1 MPELP
6 EVETIKN
13 ELAPHLVGRRFAGVS
28 LPYPGA
34 VKRPSPEEFRR
45 LLTGRQVAGLGRR
58 GKYLI
63 INLDEGLSPRGNPTG
78 APDEARSELPGHSQ
92 HEIAF
97 IIHLRMTGALL
108 LTPPQPDPWARA
120 VFRLDDGAEIV
131 FSDRRKLGALW
142 LVEDENEVVGKLGP
156 DALDPGF
163 TARVLAQRLSGREAP
178 IKALL
183 LDQGL
188 LAGVGNM
195 YADEALWAA
204 RIHPLRKGKGL
215 SPGDGERLFRAIRL
229 VLETAIESKGAS
241 ISTYR
246 RPGGEL
252 GSAQNGFKVAHL
264 GGRPCPECAT
274 PIQRLAVRNRGS
286 YFCPRCQV

>member
-13 ELAPHLVGRRFAGVS
+13 ELEPHLVGRSFSEVS
-28 LPYPGA
+28 LEWPPL
-34 VKRPSPEEFRR
+34 VKHPSPEEFCHQ
-45 LLTGRQVAGLGRR
+45 LTGWHVTGLNRR

-63 INLDEGLSPRGNPTG
+63 IRLEKRAL
-78 APDEARSELPGHSQ
+78 
-92 HEIAF
+92 IV
-97 IIHLRMTGALL
+97 HLRMTGALL
-108 LTPPQPDPWARA
+108 LNPPQPDPWARA
-120 VFRLDDGAEIV
+120 RFRLDDGSELV

-142 LVEDENEVVGKLGP
+142 LVEDKKEVVGKLGP
-156 DALDPGF
+156 EPLAPSF
-163 TARVLAQRLSGREAP
+163 TAGVLAQRLRGRKAP

-183 LDQGL
+183 LDQGF

-204 RIHPLRKGKGL
+204 RIHPLRAGKGL
-215 SPGDGERLFRAIRL
+215 SPEEEERLFRAIRQ
-229 VLETAIESKGAS
+229 VLKTAIGNKGAS

-246 RPGGEL
+246 RPGGEQ
-252 GSAQNGFKVAHL
+252 GTAHFEFKVAHK
-264 GGRPCPECAT
+264 GGQPCPRCST
-274 PIQRLAVRNRGS
+274 PLQRLALRNRGS

>member
-13 ELAPHLVGRRFAGVS
+13 ELEPHLVGRSFLEVS
-28 LPYPGA
+28 LGWPPL
-34 VKRPSPEEFRR
+34 VKRPSPEEFCQQ
-45 LLTGRQVAGLGRR
+45 LTGQPVSRLGRR

-63 INLDEGLSPRGNPTG
+63 ARLGKG
-78 APDEARSELPGHSQ
+78 AL
-92 HEIAF
+92 

-108 LTPPQPDPWARA
+108 LNPPQPDPWARA
-120 VFRLDDGAEIV
+120 CFRLDDGSELV

-142 LVEDENEVVGKLGP
+142 LVEDEEEVVGKLGP
-156 DALDPGF
+156 DALAPDF
-163 TARVLAQRLSGREAP
+163 TAQVLAQRLRGRKAP

-183 LDQGL
+183 LDQGF

-195 YADEALWAA
+195 YADEALWSA
-204 RIHPLRKGKGL
+204 RIHPLRAGEGL
-215 SPGDGERLFRAIRL
+215 SPQEVERLFRAIRQ
-229 VLETAIESKGAS
+229 VLKTAIGNKGAS

-252 GSAQNGFKVAHL
+252 GSAHFEFKAAHR
-264 GGRPCPECAT
+264 GGQPCPNCDT
-274 PIQRLAVRNRGS
+274 PIQRLALRNRGS